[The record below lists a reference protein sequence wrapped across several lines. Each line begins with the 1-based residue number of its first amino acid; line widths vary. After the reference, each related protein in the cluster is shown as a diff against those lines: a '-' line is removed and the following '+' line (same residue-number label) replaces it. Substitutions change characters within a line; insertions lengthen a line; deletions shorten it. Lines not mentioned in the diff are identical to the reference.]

1 MIFAYRN
8 LEFSLLNEPLLLP
21 ANYIDE
27 INRNWENE
35 KLNGK
40 SYTNGKIY
48 TMASFRI
55 TGDDICI
62 FLKESNFAHFLL
74 SKKKQVNHLT
84 CRSVAANVLLLTS
97 DGYLAFGKMSNQTS
111 LSNITK
117 FIGGAISDFDLVGNK
132 IDTTKTIS
140 RELKEETGIDLF
152 DDEIVANFRPIF
164 FLTRP
169 NFSFINT
176 LFLVN
181 LNVSSSLLKYLFIN
195 YRDFLS
201 SVSVQSELSDLVFV
215 ENSYAA
221 AVRFLKDEALHTI
234 DYMGDFINHFYNI
247 FQSEDITNEITAN
260 LPLL

>member
-74 SKKKQVNHLT
+74 SKKKQV
-84 CRSVAANVLLLTS
+84 
-97 DGYLAFGKMSNQTS
+97 
-111 LSNITK
+111 
-117 FIGGAISDFDLVGNK
+117 
-132 IDTTKTIS
+132 
-140 RELKEETGIDLF
+140 
-152 DDEIVANFRPIF
+152 RPSG
-164 FLTRP
+164 P
-169 NFSFINT
+169 S
-176 LFLVN
+176 
-181 LNVSSSLLKYLFIN
+181 
-195 YRDFLS
+195 
-201 SVSVQSELSDLVFV
+201 
-215 ENSYAA
+215 A
-221 AVRFLKDEALHTI
+221 
-234 DYMGDFINHFYNI
+234 
-247 FQSEDITNEITAN
+247 
-260 LPLL
+260 